1 MGFDGRCR
9 TQYGGVW
16 RCGALYGAVGRYGT
30 LKPNTFE
37 FISGVQSS
45 EPMLSFKPNLLLRM
59 CFVELV

>member
-1 MGFDGRCR
+1 MGVVGRSR

-37 FISGVQSS
+37 FISEVQ
-45 EPMLSFKPNLLLRM
+45 EPNLR
-59 CFVELV
+59 